1 MLNRPTAL
9 LVLAAILSGCQSNH
23 ELFPVSEH
31 SHWTYL
37 VRTVNK
43 TTDSVSYAGKIAV
56 GNTEGFELHS
66 DLGSVRLA
74 WVRGQLVTDEM
85 AGSRMTPPLP
95 MLTAVSK
102 QPSVWRGWIDSG
114 DKREA
119 AKATITTVQARLS
132 LDGNS
137 IDTTRTLVSI
147 MLPNRQINLT
157 NWYKAGVGLVRQEQ
171 RTNGRLDLILD
182 YLDQS

>member
-1 MLNRPTAL
+1 
-9 LVLAAILSGCQSNH
+9 
-23 ELFPVSEH
+23 
-31 SHWTYL
+31 
-37 VRTVNK
+37 
-43 TTDSVSYAGKIAV
+43 
-56 GNTEGFELHS
+56 
-66 DLGSVRLA
+66 
-74 WVRGQLVTDEM
+74 
-85 AGSRMTPPLP
+85 